1 MTTTGSDRPLVG
13 VGVVIIEEE
22 ELLLV
27 ERGNEPQKGLWAL
40 PGGKVERGET
50 MRAAAAR
57 EATEETGLE
66 VEVGDIVWT
75 GEIIE
80 PDFHLII
87 IDFEASV
94 VGGELSPADDAADV
108 RWVPLEKAADYP
120 LTPTMYDLLDTLR
133 P

>member
-1 MTTTGSDRPLVG
+1 MTTTGSDRPIVG
-13 VGVVIIEEE
+13 VGVVIIEEDR
-22 ELLLV
+22 LLLV
-27 ERGNEPQKGLWAL
+27 ERGNEPQKGLWAV
-40 PGGKVERGET
+40 PGGKVEWGET

-75 GEIIE
+75 GEIID

-87 IDFEASV
+87 IDFVASV
-94 VGGELSPADDAADV
+94 IGGQLSPADDAADV
-108 RWVPLEKAADYP
+108 RWVPFEEVAAYP
-120 LTPTMYDLLDTLR
+120 LTPTMYELLDTLR